1 MKWLNKISEQERVE
15 RDQRQGLDKPYS
27 SYVTTVSG
35 DSEKVVVRNW
45 ATKGRELNLPHPFI
59 SSSSWIR
66 AIPETG
72 AEYSTMTRSDNVD
85 PMLVSTIGKE
95 LYKRVEAFRKG
106 VGLYRALLPG
116 EIEISSRGV
125 SQSFYSSRSYQ
136 ATRAGML
143 LREMDQ
149 DRLVISD
156 RAPIHQ
162 KQLLNYKPDVRGD
175 EYRLGIVYRNLNTW
189 SRYYPKRAN
198 NYLAEEYLDLL
209 NPAGSNPT
217 KLFTRH
223 SGQVTDDKGLDI
235 KHKKTSLPLR
245 SLEYYYSVDNSQTS
259 FEIDQNGNYLI
270 QLAPSAAEG
279 FYIEVPNGFM
289 RVRIKKDYE
298 LSVDG
303 DQPNII
309 KGNQSSDISGTKR
322 VKVVKDYSIDAD
334 NLAMKIAK
342 SIVQEMK
349 DMNIKASGNITMN
362 AQSNMTIEALSKA
375 ILKGTA
381 GTDIGVEASIT
392 NVLGT
397 IVNLGGGG
405 SPVARTGDISI
416 GIGNLGA
423 PVVSSIITG
432 SPKVTAV

>member
-45 ATKGRELNLPHPFI
+45 ATKGRELSLPHPFI

-72 AEYSTMTRSDNVD
+72 AEYSTMTRSDNID

-106 VGLYRALLPG
+106 VGIYRALLPG

-136 ATRAGML
+136 ANRAGLL

-156 RAPIHQ
+156 RSPIHH

-175 EYRLGIVYRNLNTW
+175 EYRLGLVYRNLNSW
-189 SRYYPKRAN
+189 SRFYPKRSGGF
-198 NYLAEEYLDLL
+198 LAEEYLDMM

-217 KLFTRH
+217 RLYTKQN
-223 SGQVTDDKGLDI
+223 GQVTDDKGIEI

-245 SLEYYYSVDNSQTS
+245 HLKYFYANDNSQTS

-270 QLAPSAAEG
+270 QLAQASTEG
-279 FYIEVPNGFM
+279 FFIEVPNGFM
-289 RVRIKKDYE
+289 RTRVKKDYE

-309 KGNQSSDISGTKR
+309 KGNYSSDISGTKR
-322 VKVVKDYSIDAD
+322 VKVVKEYSIDAD

-342 SIVQEMK
+342 SIIQEMK
-349 DMNIKASGNITMN
+349 DLSVKASGNASIN
-362 AQSNMTIEALSKA
+362 AQSNITIEALSKA
-375 ILKGTA
+375 IVKGTA

-397 IVNLGGGG
+397 LVNLGGGG

-423 PVVSSIITG
+423 PVVSTILTG